1 MTRREVREH
10 TFRALFQKEFYN
22 SEEYPEQYQRYLENP
37 VFSEDTD
44 AAAQM
49 DDATREYLTGRV
61 ASIAEKLPELDEKIQ
76 RGCPRME
83 DESYGQGRG
92 KPSSSCYLRDSV
104 RSRRFLRRLRSMKP

>member
-22 SEEYPEQYQRYLENP
+22 SEEYPEQYQRYLEDP

-61 ASIAEKLPELDEKIQ
+61 ASIAEKLP
-76 RGCPRME
+76 RME

-104 RSRRFLRRLRSMKP
+104 R